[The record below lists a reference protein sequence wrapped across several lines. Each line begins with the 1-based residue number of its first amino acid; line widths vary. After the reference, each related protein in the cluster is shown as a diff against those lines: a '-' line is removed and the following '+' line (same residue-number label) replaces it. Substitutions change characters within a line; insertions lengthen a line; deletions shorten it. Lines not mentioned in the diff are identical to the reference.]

1 MRVKRSLV
9 LLGPGLLTSLAL
21 SPALAGQAAAAPA
34 PAAAA
39 VAARAPDYVGQP
51 PDPTV
56 PDRNKAYWRGHAA
69 GYEDGAFYRKYA
81 PGTGLGEDYEKGYDV
96 GFKRGD
102 QEGLP
107 VNAIMDLSMRPA
119 YELKAQKL
127 AREEQEKA
135 KRASEMEREAWK
147 NMTAR
152 WPNEGMQTKP
162 QAKPA
167 TPAGPEVGPRE
178 GSVMG
183 PLPRYPGE
191 PQSDPYAEP
200 VHSPASPKVGKP
212 PDSTQLGPT
221 EGLIPT
227 HPEPVT
233 SKAPPLLDSPEA
245 TTTTHSSGPEASP
258 AGHEPAGH
266 EDTVQELAPLNEE
279 PAGLEP

>member
-1 MRVKRSLV
+1 MRVKRSLL
-9 LLGPGLLTSLAL
+9 LLGPGLLTPLAFP
-21 SPALAGQAAAAPA
+21 PALAGQAAAAPAPA

-51 PDPTV
+51 PDPTA

-69 GYEDGAFYRKYA
+69 GYEAGANLRKYN
-81 PGTGLGEDYEKGYDV
+81 PGTGLGEDYEKGYAA

-107 VNAIMDLSMRPA
+107 VSAIMAVSLQPA
-119 YELKAQKL
+119 YELRAQKRGKDL
-127 AREEQEKA
+127 V
-135 KRASEMEREAWK
+135 AS
-147 NMTAR
+147 
-152 WPNEGMQTKP
+152 WPDKGTQTKP
-162 QAKPA
+162 QTKPV

-200 VHSPASPKVGKP
+200 VHSPAGPEVGPP

-233 SKAPPLLDSPEA
+233 PKAPPLLDSPES
-245 TTTTHSSGPEASP
+245 TTTTHSPGPEESP